1 MKRYS
6 PKDIESKWQKY
17 WDEQG
22 TYVAN
27 LDSNKPKYFGF
38 AMFNYPS
45 GSSIHLGHAK
55 NFTLP
60 DVLVRYKR
68 QRGFEAYSPV
78 GFDSF
83 GLPAENYAIKTGQSP
98 RKTTDEAIA
107 SYHMQYRAMG
117 WSMDWSK
124 EIDTSKPD
132 YYKWT
137 QWCFLQLHKDGL
149 AYQKDSAQWWCA
161 SCKTVLADEQV
172 FAGKCWRHDGE
183 DDPLVTKK
191 NLRQWFFK
199 ITDYADEILEAT
211 DDLNWTPWVKVAQ
224 KNWIGRSE
232 GTIIDF
238 ELSGLGV
245 EGTKLEV
252 FTTACHTLYGV
263 SFMVLAP
270 EHPIVAMYAQHADNT
285 QEIDDY
291 VQHAQRKSDIDREA
305 SKIKTGVELQGLFA
319 VNPINGEQI
328 PIWVADYVLM
338 GYGTGAVMGVP
349 AHDDR
354 DFEFAQKYGLPIP
367 QVMMTCE
374 DDSNN
379 PPQDGFEE
387 VVRDT
392 VIVHVRD
399 KSTGKFA
406 LLNWHGSLSGITTA
420 IMGGIE
426 EGQSAEEAVL
436 AEIREEAAL
445 ENVVIVSQA
454 RWITGARYC
463 ASHKQE
469 NRKAVTYAFLAEVD
483 SLADQGQIAESEQK
497 THTLVWVDKDKV
509 AQMLTP
515 AHQKQVWDTL
525 WNDKALVGSG
535 ELINSGKYTELSVL
549 DAKEAIT
556 TDLVKAQKA
565 AKRVN
570 YKVRDW
576 LISRQRYWGAPI
588 PIIHCNGCGAVP
600 VPEDQLPV
608 ILPEVADYHPSGD
621 GRSPLAKVSEW
632 VNVPCPECGKPA
644 QRETDT
650 MDGYV
655 CSSWYP
661 LRYIDPRNDQQAWDV
676 ELANKWMPVDFYNGG
691 DHATAHLLY
700 ARFFTRFFYN
710 KGLINNP
717 EPFDRMYFHAKILA
731 PDGTFFSKSKGNGID
746 PLEVINSG
754 YGADALRTYIS
765 FIAPPD
771 VESPWNN
778 DGLPS
783 CYRFLNR
790 VWTLVQE
797 YTEADQQQSESQ
809 ENSAMLRAIHK
820 AIKKVSDDIDAVKYN
835 TAIAAMMSC
844 VNELYKIKEADKY
857 ASKEWQFVLESIVQ
871 LVAPFAPHIAEE
883 LWRDL
888 GHEDSVHADHWP
900 ILDEKY
906 LVEETLKIAVQ
917 VNGKVRAEMEIQ
929 VNASDEDVNVLAF
942 QQENVKRHLEGRE
955 PKKVIYITGK
965 LVSIVV

>member
-27 LDSNKPKYFGF
+27 LDSDKPKYFGF

-60 DVLVRYKR
+60 DILVRYKR

-98 RKTTDEAIA
+98 RMTTDEAIA
-107 SYHMQYRAMG
+107 SYHTQYRAMG

-172 FAGKCWRHDGE
+172 FAGKCWRHDGD

-224 KNWIGRSE
+224 KNWIGRKSGIE
-232 GTIIDF
+232 IIYRIDNIDG
-238 ELSGLGV
+238 EDENIV
-245 EGTKLEV
+245 C
-252 FTTACHTLYGV
+252 FTTRPDTNFGATFV
-263 SFMVLAP
+263 VIAP
-270 EHPIVAMYAQHADNT
+270 EHPF
-285 QEIDDY
+285 
-291 VQHAQRKSDIDREA
+291 AQRIARGEITPKNGQSYEKEVKTYTEQAMAKSELDRQ
-305 SKIKTGVELQGLFA
+305 KDGRKKTGVFTGFYVHNGL
-319 VNPINGEQI
+319 NNKKL
-328 PIWVADYVLM
+328 PIWISDFVLA
-338 GYGTGAVMGVP
+338 GFGTGAVVGVP
-349 AHDDR
+349 GHDIR
-354 DFEFAQKYGLPIP
+354 DFEFAQVFNIPI
-367 QVMMTCE
+367 E
-374 DDSNN
+374 R
-379 PPQDGFEE
+379 
-387 VVRDT
+387 VV
-392 VIVHVRD
+392 
-399 KSTGKFA
+399 
-406 LLNWHGSLSGITTA
+406 
-420 IMGGIE
+420 
-426 EGQSAEEAVL
+426 
-436 AEIREEAAL
+436 
-445 ENVVIVSQA
+445 
-454 RWITGARYC
+454 TGANGDT
-463 ASHKQE
+463 SPITLPEQVQE
-469 NRKAVTYAFLAEVD
+469 
-483 SLADQGQIAESEQK
+483 S
-497 THTLVWVDKDKV
+497 
-509 AQMLTP
+509 
-515 AHQKQVWDTL
+515 
-525 WNDKALVGSG
+525 SG
-535 ELINSGKYTELSVL
+535 TMVNSGFLDGMEIHAATEAMM
-549 DAKEAIT
+549 DHMEAHGMGIK
-556 TDLVKAQKA
+556 V
-565 AKRVN
+565 VN
-570 YKVRDW
+570 YSVRDW

-588 PIIHCNGCGAVP
+588 PIIHCNNCGVVP

-632 VNVPCPECGKPA
+632 VNVPCPDCGKPA

-700 ARFFTRFFYN
+700 ARFFTRFFYK

-797 YTEADQQQSESQ
+797 YSEADPQQSASN
-809 ENSAMLRAIHK
+809 ENSTLLRAIHK

-857 ASKEWQFVLESIVQ
+857 TSNQWQFVLESIVQ
-871 LVAPFAPHIAEE
+871 LIAPFAPHIAEE

-888 GHEDSVHADHWP
+888 GRDDSVHADHWP
-900 ILDEKY
+900 VLDEQY

-917 VNGKVRAEMEIQ
+917 VNGKVRAEMEIEA
-929 VNASDEDVNVLAF
+929 NASDEDVKLLALK
-942 QQENVKRHLEGRE
+942 QENVQRHLEGRE
-955 PKKVIYITGK
+955 PKKVMYITGK